1 MASESKE
8 NKAMDCVSGNEI
20 ITIGVGQ
27 AGLYMLNEYMTT
39 IANEHKIDMKSGT
52 FCGDWNNTTDK
63 MLMLK
68 HNTYFTLK
76 KSNNHYI
83 PRCIFTD
90 CDSST
95 INKISTSPLGA
106 LIDNEHLLQAQ
117 DKPCII
123 WAKGHYTEGAE
134 YIDEIVDVVRHTVEV
149 CDIPQGFQL
158 FHSLCGMI
166 HVIYHIINIYQWL
179 YINYKVDGGVV

>member
-27 AGLYMLNEYMTT
+27 AGIYTLNEYINT

-95 INKISTSPLGA
+95 IDKISTSPLGA

-166 HVIYHIINIYQWL
+166 HIIYHIINIYQWL